1 LLSHDLRYGHVHSD
15 NPVSGRSQLIL
26 LSFCLIASRPGVAA
40 ARTGAQ
46 RGLPSQPSQF
56 QIGRPS
62 GQRLIEEA
70 YARKELDVDRWA
82 LYHAYLLFD
91 PQKLPEQY
99 QSEVPEACGTSVLDE
114 IHKEWRRLR
123 DVTRVILIR
132 YGFRFDGTLSRPAG
146 LDSSRATLHF
156 RIHYSVAAG
165 DSNAVDSL
173 DADRNGTPD
182 YVDTAMSVLEYVWS
196 FETGDSMGFV
206 APPPDSLN
214 GVDSVDGGN
223 NKYDVYLKSIPDY
236 GLTPYDH
243 FLGDNPN
250 SHGVTETRAWAS
262 YIILRNRYPSNNY
275 LRTTAAHEFS
285 HAIQE
290 GYDGSVQSWLQEAT
304 SVWCEGEV
312 YDAINSGRTWLYAWF
327 AAPWI
332 PLDADVRDDTSV
344 TYRLHKYG
352 SWIFLRFIS
361 EHVGGRPIVRGIWE
375 HAIPYDNQNGNYSF
389 SAISDALADFGTD
402 FPSVF
407 QNFAAANDFLIY
419 PPYDYRRGSTYPHI
433 RRSNIAGDTTFTDTL
448 RRHAS
453 RYYYLSRFA
462 FNATDRVTITFIPI
476 DPVAKFGIEL
486 VTRTAGTVATQQF
499 SRSIP
504 LGGIGNFD
512 VIDLA
517 VMNFDSIGSDLRYRL
532 TVTKA
537 PCDSIAQYDIID
549 LGTLGGFDSY
559 ATKINAR
566 GQVVG
571 NASKDSLVF
580 HAFLWE
586 KGSMRDLDSL
596 HPLLSSTAN
605 SINDLGTVVGID
617 TVPFLISGGVKTP
630 LNSLVTQGPPFLEAY
645 DLNNL
650 GQIAGWGKITG
661 DTDRAL
667 LFRGGVVTAL
677 NTPFDRDYQPFSKAV
692 AINNLGTVVGN
703 IFQTTLFATIPVMWV
718 NAQYNNGFNPTNF
731 LLTADVNDSNVIVGN
746 SVVYDG
752 IYPYTHASRWAG
764 NNRLDLGVPA
774 GFDNSEP
781 SAINYHGVVVGK
793 VYIGNHPELPSHAFV
808 WKNGVMKDLNCLI
821 AADPTW
827 ELQVA
832 TDINDSGIIVGYGSH
847 LGKTRG
853 FLLTPVHPTSVDRGT
868 VADIP
873 RTFKLLQNYPNP
885 FNPATIIGYKLPK
898 ASHVTLRVYNLLGQ
912 EVKMIINEQ
921 QAPGSHFEEFDAGN
935 LASGVYFYRLQT
947 SGFIAT
953 MKMIFLK

>member
-1 LLSHDLRYGHVHSD
+1 MGQVRSD

-40 ARTGAQ
+40 ARTGAR
-46 RGLPSQPSQF
+46 RGLLSQPSQF
-56 QIGRPS
+56 QIGPQS
-62 GQRLIEEA
+62 AQRLIEEA
-70 YARKELDVDRWA
+70 YARKEIDIDRWA

-91 PQKLPEQY
+91 PQKLREQY
-99 QSEVPEACGTSVLDE
+99 QSEIPEPCGTWVLDK
-114 IHKEWRRLR
+114 IHKEWRRLS
-123 DVTRVILIR
+123 DDTRVILIR
-132 YGFRFDGTLSRPAG
+132 YGFRVDGILSRPAG
-146 LDSSRATLHF
+146 LDSSRTTLHF
-156 RIHYSVAAG
+156 KIHYSVAAG

-173 DADRNGTPD
+173 DSDRNGTPD
-182 YVDTAMSVLEYVWS
+182 YVDTAMSVLEYVWG

-206 APPPDSLN
+206 APPPDSVN

-250 SHGVTETRAWAS
+250 SHGVIETRAWAS
-262 YIILRNRYPSNNY
+262 YIILRNRYPSDNN

-290 GYDGSVQSWLQEAT
+290 GYDGAVPSWLQEAT

-312 YDAINSGRTWLYAWF
+312 YDAINSGHAWLYAWF

-332 PLDADVRDDTSV
+332 PLDADVRDGPSV
-344 TYRLHKYG
+344 TYPNHKYG
-352 SWIFLRFIS
+352 SWIFLRFLS
-361 EHVGGRPIVRGIWE
+361 EHVGGRPVVRGIWE
-375 HAIPYDNQNGNYSF
+375 HAIPYDNQNGNFSF
-389 SAISDALADFGTD
+389 SAIADALADFGTD
-402 FPSVF
+402 FTSVF
-407 QNFAAANDFLIY
+407 QNFAAANDLLIF
-419 PPYDYRRGSTYPHI
+419 PPYDYRQGSTYPQIWQSHI
-433 RRSNIAGDTTFTDTL
+433 RGDTTFTDTL

-453 RYYYLSRFA
+453 RYYYLTRYSFS
-462 FNATDRVTITFIPI
+462 ATDRVTMSFIPI

-486 VTRTAGTVATQQF
+486 ITRTARSVTVQQF
-499 SRSIP
+499 TRSIP

-512 VIDLA
+512 EIALA
-517 VMNFDSIGSDLRYRL
+517 VMNFDSIGTDMRYRL
-532 TVTKA
+532 SVSRA
-537 PCDSIAQYDIID
+537 PCDSIAEYDIID

-559 ATKINAR
+559 ATKVNAR

-571 NASKDSLVF
+571 TASKDSLVS
-580 HAFLWE
+580 HAFLW
-586 KGSMRDLDSL
+586 KNGSMRDLDSL

-617 TVPFLISGGVKTP
+617 TVPFLIDGGVKIP
-630 LNSLVTQGPPFLEAY
+630 LNSLVTQGPHFLEAY
-645 DLNNL
+645 DLNNQ

-677 NTPFDRDYQPFSKAV
+677 NTPFDRNYQPFSKAV
-692 AINNLGTVVGN
+692 AINNSGTVAGN

-718 NAQYNNGFNPTNF
+718 NGEYNNGFNPTNF
-731 LLTADVNDSNVIVGN
+731 LLTADVNDSNVVVGN

-752 IYPYTHASRWAG
+752 IYPYTHGSRWLG
-764 NNRLDLGVPA
+764 NNGLDLGVPA

-781 SAINYHGVVVGK
+781 SAINNHGVVVGK

-885 FNPATIIGYKLPK
+885 FNPATTIGYELPK
-898 ASHVTLRVYNLLGQ
+898 ASHITLKVYNILGQ
-912 EVKMIINEQ
+912 EVTVLVDGEEP
-921 QAPGSHFEEFDAGN
+921 PGFHTARFNGGN
-935 LASGVYFYRLQT
+935 LSSGVYFYRLQT
-947 SGFIAT
+947 GGFNST
-953 MKMIFLK
+953 KDMIFIK